1 MIGSALRC
9 REKSRPKG
17 SSRLGRMPRRVA
29 SAIVLCLALAATLSF
44 AACGGEDAQLLSGE
58 TAREIDAN
66 LDAVQQLADEG
77 DCVGAESA
85 VEQVGEQIDGLEEV
99 DPKLKRAL
107 EAGAERLE
115 EVIATCEESTT
126 EAVGP
131 ARIPD
136 EEEDEEAEEKERDE
150 SRRQQGRGGGNQGN
164 EGSGREESAPE
175 TGGPSQPQNEAEGGG
190 NEGENTPPSGGEG
203 GEEEQSGG
211 VSPGSAVE
219 EGE

>member
-1 MIGSALRC
+1 
-9 REKSRPKG
+9 
-17 SSRLGRMPRRVA
+17 MPRRVA
-29 SAIVLCLALAATLSF
+29 SAAALPLALAAALSL
-44 AACGGEDAQLLSGE
+44 AACGGDDAQLLSGE

-66 LDAVQQLADEG
+66 LDTVQQLADEG

-115 EVIATCEESTT
+115 EVIASCEESSS
-126 EAVGP
+126 EAIGP

-136 EEEDEEAEEKERDE
+136 EEEGGDEREKDE
-150 SRRQQGRGGGNQGN
+150 SRRNQGR
-164 EGSGREESAPE
+164 EGSERGGAGREREEAESE
-175 TGGPSQPQNEAEGGG
+175 SPSQPPPSEGEGGG
-190 NEGENTPPSGGEG
+190 EEGESAPPSGGEEG
-203 GEEEQSGG
+203 QSGG
-211 VSPGSAVE
+211 LSPGSAVE